1 MISRLAPSAG
11 KLLVSEPFLND
22 PNFARSVIFLTEHSE
37 LGSLGFVI
45 NQPSL
50 LLLGDLIEGIGGPA
64 FPVCYGGPVA
74 TDTIHFIHCCPEKI
88 SGGEEI
94 ARGIFWGGDFESFI
108 ALMGQ
113 GELTQQEVKIFVGYS
128 GWEAAQLKA
137 EMEENTWIVSDQYDS
152 DMIFSTDAEKLW
164 KEVIIHLGPKYAHIS
179 NFPKNPN
186 LN

>member
-1 MISRLAPSAG
+1 MISRLTPSAG

-22 PNFARSVIFLTEHSE
+22 PNFTRSVVFLTEHSE
-37 LGSLGFVI
+37 LGTLGFVI

-50 LLLGDLIEGIGGPA
+50 LLLGELIEDIGGPT

-74 TDTIHFIHCCPEKI
+74 TDTIHFIHRCPEKI

-94 ARGIFWGGDFESFI
+94 AKGIFWGGNFESFR
-108 ALMGQ
+108 ALMGK
-113 GELTQQEVKIFVGYS
+113 GELTKDEVKVFVGYS
-128 GWEAAQLKA
+128 GWEGPQLKA
-137 EMEENTWIVSDQYDS
+137 EMEENTWIVSDQYDA
-152 DMIFSTDAEKLW
+152 DMIFSADEEQLW